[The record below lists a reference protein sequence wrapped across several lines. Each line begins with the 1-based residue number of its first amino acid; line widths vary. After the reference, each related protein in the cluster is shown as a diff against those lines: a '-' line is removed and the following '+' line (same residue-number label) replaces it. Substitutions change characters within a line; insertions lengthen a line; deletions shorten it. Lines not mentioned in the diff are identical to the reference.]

1 MKMKGTR
8 CSSLII
14 LVGLVMTHTEMKS
27 AGAFVQKYCAR
38 DVFTMRAASENPIDD
53 IFYESSTTNQAKQW
67 GIGDDWSK
75 LSADSADLPKITYSS
90 DYDIMSE
97 AAQIMQDQE
106 EQFSQQW
113 ETASDGGDNISSTN
127 DENAK
132 AIKHPPDDFVENAVD
147 MIAGNMDYN
156 EPGGVQLYDTI
167 SSTNSQSKRDLKRKI
182 EEDELSFMIRC
193 NQTPEQLL
201 IEKGKALPELTDEMK
216 YSVEYLLEKVSMDQH
231 LPLKLQPMMTKFFQR
246 SVKKMFDTHSIKE
259 VDTDTMILDREALSK
274 WMSTCITSPLQ
285 NSSKH
290 KIGAHDN
297 SISILL
303 SRYSKTYGS
312 GRLTY
317 DEFNDLYLEVAW
329 SGYVRDV
336 RENKANYLSN
346 DVSYKIPSA
355 DEGVLIHGKQNTEHL
370 LKEASIDL
378 IWRDLEAY
386 GCFSPAEEERIKLLK
401 EITYSSSFTTNNS
414 DLLMDECEL
423 FEEYEDRL
431 ARQTYSDDNEND
443 MLGVERDWGL
453 VEKKEKGSHKLV
465 EMTTNGQVPK
475 RIRDGQF
482 CFIDE
487 ESCIGCTQCAT
498 IAPSTFK
505 MIPDTGRAR
514 AFYQSASEDVNAAVL
529 SCPVHC
535 MHYVSFDELK
545 ELEIARDDGDGR
557 TDHRH
562 FGRGKQHK
570 PLHVSRRDSDANH
583 KSSWYHYLKSK
594 CAGTSCPQRGCYDC
608 PKYSRPGENPFF
620 IERHMHYEH
629 IRARDF
635 IASGEADKWRKVEE
649 L

>member
-1 MKMKGTR
+1 MKGTT
-8 CSSLII
+8 CSSLIT
-14 LVGLVMTHTEMKS
+14 LLSLVMAHTEIKS
-27 AGAFVQKYCAR
+27 ALAFVQKYCAH
-38 DVFTMRAASENPIDD
+38 DVSKRAASEDPIDD
-53 IFYESSTTNQAKQW
+53 IFYASTPSSTLPNQAKQW
-67 GIGDDWSK
+67 GIGDDWSA
-75 LSADSADLPKITYSS
+75 LSADTATPKTYYSS
-90 DYDIMSE
+90 DYDIMNE
-97 AAQIMQDQE
+97 AARLMQDQE
-106 EQFSQQW
+106 EQFSHQW
-113 ETASDGGDNISSTN
+113 ETASHDGDDTIRSTN
-127 DENAK
+127 QEVTK
-132 AIKHPPDDFVENAVD
+132 VIKHPTDDFVENAVD

-167 SSTNSQSKRDLKRKI
+167 SSTNSQSKRDLKRNI

-193 NQTPEQLL
+193 NQTPTQLL
-201 IEKGKALPELTDEMK
+201 IEKGRALPELTDEMK
-216 YSVEYLLEKVSMDQH
+216 YSVGYLLEKVSMADLDQS
-231 LPLKLQPMMTKFFQR
+231 LKFQPKMTQFFR
-246 SVKKMFDTHSIKE
+246 RGVKKMFDTHA
-259 VDTDTMILDREALSK
+259 VHVDDTDTKILDRAALSK
-274 WMSTCITSPLQ
+274 WMSTCIQTSG
-285 NSSKH
+285 KH
-290 KIGAHDN
+290 KVGAHDN
-297 SISILL
+297 SISVLL
-303 SRYSKTYGS
+303 SRYSKSHGS

-346 DVSYKIPSA
+346 DVSHKIPSA
-355 DEGVLIHGKQNTEHL
+355 DEGVLIQGKKNTEHL
-370 LKEASIDL
+370 LKEASIEL
-378 IWRDLEAY
+378 IWRDLEAF
-386 GCFSPAEEERIKLLK
+386 GCFSPAEEERIKLLE
-401 EITYSSSFTTNNS
+401 EITYSSSSFTPNNS

-423 FEEYEDRL
+423 FDEYEDRL
-431 ARQTYSDDNEND
+431 ARQTYYSDDNEND
-443 MLGVERDWGL
+443 MIGVERNWGL
-453 VEKKEKGSHKLV
+453 VEKSEKGSHKLV
-465 EMTTNGQVPK
+465 EMTTDGQVPK

-487 ESCIGCTQCAT
+487 ESCIGCTNCAT

-505 MIPDTGRAR
+505 MIQDTGRAR
-514 AFYQSASEDVNAAVL
+514 AFYQSASEDVDAAVL

-608 PKYSRPGENPFF
+608 PKYRPGENPFF
-620 IERHMHYEH
+620 IERHMKYEH
-629 IRARDF
+629 VRARDF